1 MTPWRFSLRVCLAH
15 LRGFALRKELGL
27 LRPSGGCRK
36 ARLCWLLL
44 GTLPKLVSTC
54 EDIGEGAP
62 ESVRWQTT
70 SWSDLAKNGPL
81 ERVPPEG
88 RLGWLLLHVRIWL
101 RAGALLVKF
110 FPLLLL
116 YPMAALAQAAP
127 VSLLSFWNLQAN
139 EPIGHLKKL
148 EKGSHIPVLGLRA
161 LCHAR
166 A

>member
-1 MTPWRFSLRVCLAH
+1 MTS
-15 LRGFALRKELGL
+15 LGL
-27 LRPSGGCRK
+27 LAAHTIRCR
-36 ARLCWLLL
+36 LL
-44 GTLPKLVSTC
+44 S
-54 EDIGEGAP
+54 
-62 ESVRWQTT
+62 
-70 SWSDLAKNGPL
+70 LAFK
-81 ERVPPEG
+81 V
-88 RLGWLLLHVRIWL
+88 
-101 RAGALLVKF
+101 
-110 FPLLLL
+110 PLLLL